1 MKTLFG
7 LLDRI
12 LSTAPFGNE
21 QALAILN
28 DEDAI
33 IKAGENMDIELDS
46 DQAIQIQQVGLNW
59 VQQVQAG
66 ASQDNCRQQAKQA
79 LDG

>member
-1 MKTLFG
+1 MRTLFG
-7 LLDRI
+7 LLDHI
-12 LSTAPFGNE
+12 LSTPPFGNE

-33 IKAGENMDIELDS
+33 VKAGENMDIELDS
-46 DQAIQIQQVGLNW
+46 DQAIQIQEVGLNW
-59 VQQVQAG
+59 VKQVQAG
-66 ASQDNCRQQAKQA
+66 ADQDSCRQQAKQA